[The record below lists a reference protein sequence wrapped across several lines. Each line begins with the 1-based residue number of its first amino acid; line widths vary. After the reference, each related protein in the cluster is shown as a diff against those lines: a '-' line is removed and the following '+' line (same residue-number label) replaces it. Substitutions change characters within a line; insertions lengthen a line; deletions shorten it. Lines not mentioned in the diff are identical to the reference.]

1 MWKDYQGPKKK
12 RWQECS
18 NNLEPACLSLKCEQ
32 RGCIYSAS
40 ADPKKEVNGSWG
52 ISGQDGRGCGP
63 LLHSSFLM
71 IQIVMHLP
79 AAGLFSWLVKGA
91 PEKPCHCTLLLRIG
105 KKWKASTMTCAVPN
119 FVLLFFSRIS
129 ELKISM
135 GKHMRER
142 QSSGFL

>member
-1 MWKDYQGPKKK
+1 MWKAYQGPKKK

-32 RGCIYSAS
+32 RGFSYSAS
-40 ADPKKEVNGSWG
+40 VDPKKEVNGSWG

-91 PEKPCHCTLLLRIG
+91 PEKPIEVNSFSSKMQEKCSLQRKITECFIASQQAGSMTSVELAIPNSRLLSMIGCT
-105 KKWKASTMTCAVPN
+105 W
-119 FVLLFFSRIS
+119 
-129 ELKISM
+129 
-135 GKHMRER
+135 
-142 QSSGFL
+142 